1 MAANPQRNRPRHSIL
16 AGAGMLLLGV
26 AGACSNNDSADA
38 AASVPPIP
46 STPNAL
52 ARGDDAPGI
61 ALQVV
66 SLKGASGADG
76 TFRVGDHV
84 VVTFTA
90 KKKDGSNWL
99 LGDFASGRIMLS
111 GPTVNYQRVI
121 PEQQDLLTASV
132 LNSDSSYT
140 YTFAAGIPD
149 VFAPPLNDTPTF
161 NATDGELQGQT
172 LVAGTYTV
180 GMYVSWDYTVDGDP
194 FRDAGD
200 ATADFL
206 FDGAAPLTSREVVA
220 QANCNQCHSSLRAH
234 GGSRRSVKLCLLCHT
249 SGAEDKNVA
258 TVAGGTPDVT
268 IDFRVMIHRI
278 HNGAHLPSVLGV
290 ASNPDGSRN
299 YGATPRPYQVVGFQ
313 NSINDFSDVNF
324 PAWPAGMT
332 ATPRDLGYS
341 ALTATQQ
348 ATEDEIR
355 TGVTTCAAC
364 HGDPDGNGPL
374 AAPAQGE
381 VAYAQPSRRAC
392 GSCHDDLDWHR
403 PYISNGATM
412 PPQDDDSACLLCH
425 GAGSSIAPAVAHRH
439 PLFDPSFNSGTNVA
453 VTRVAEAGAH
463 NNSGTIDPG
472 EKIAVTFRAM
482 DDAGFELAAAS
493 LASVSVIL
501 SGPTVNSNLLLNGSI
516 PVAALTGSQP
526 WTVNVPQA
534 IALEYVGD
542 ATATLGDT
550 FTTARTPHWDVSG
563 AVTNVFA
570 RTATGGGT
578 STTSGV
584 AVAPR
589 NFLDVADATGFAR
602 NDFVVVD
609 DGVAGQVE
617 YLQIGWVEGNRLWFP
632 STVVSRNHAANAT
645 VREVTL
651 TQKTRGTQYALAAAT
666 GLITEVAEFGAGNA
680 VVVSYTTDYVLPT
693 RFPLELNDSPTLT
706 ETAGKW
712 TGKPIVD
719 GTYALTL
726 YASRSL
732 TLDLFGE
739 TNSYRSTAKGVRAE
753 FLVGAATQLE
763 PYALIASGESCNA
776 CHQDLQFHGGG
787 RRGFATCIACHGTA
801 GAEDRAQYTAP
812 NAPATP
818 GLTIN
823 FRTMLHKIHM
833 GNGLAN
839 ASTYQVVGFGA
850 GAFPDNY
857 SVSTFGDVEFPVM
870 PGGVAQCVKCHGEG
884 NQAWL
889 APQPRNHPTAQG
901 RPALVWSAAC
911 GSCHDSDAA
920 IAHIQVQTSPAG
932 EESCITCHGGGR
944 EWPVELMHKVR

>member
-1 MAANPQRNRPRHSIL
+1 MTLNPHPSLPRLLLL
-16 AGAGMLLLGV
+16 AGAGMLLLGF
-26 AGACSNNDSADA
+26 AACNNSNDSAEA
-38 AASVPPIP
+38 NTIPSIP

-52 ARGDDAPGI
+52 VRGQDVPGI
-61 ALQVV
+61 AVQVTNV
-66 SLKGASGADG
+66 KGASGSDG

-84 VVTFTA
+84 AVTFTV
-90 KKKDGSNWL
+90 KKKDGSAWL
-99 LGDFASGRIMLS
+99 LADFSRGRIMLS

-140 YTFAAGIPD
+140 YTFPAGIPD
-149 VFAPPLNDTPTF
+149 VYAPPLNDTTTF
-161 NATDGELQGQT
+161 NATDGELQGQA

-180 GMYVSWDYTVDGDP
+180 GMYVSWDYTVDGVSFSDG
-194 FRDAGD
+194 GD

-206 FDGAAPLTSREVVA
+206 FDGAATLTSREVVA

-234 GGSRRSVKLCLLCHT
+234 GGSRRSVKLCVLCHT

-268 IDFRVMIHRI
+268 VDFRVMIHRI

-299 YGATPRPYQVVGFQ
+299 YGATPKPYQVVGFQ

-324 PAWPAGMT
+324 PVWPAGLT
-332 ATPRDLGYS
+332 AMPRDLGYS
-341 ALTATQQ
+341 ALTTSQQ
-348 ATEDEIR
+348 ATEDKIR

-392 GSCHDDLDWHR
+392 GSCHDDVDWHQ
-403 PYISNGATM
+403 PYASNGSTM

-425 GAGSSIAPAVAHRH
+425 GVAGSAIEPSLAHRH
-439 PLFDPSFNSGTNVA
+439 PQQDPGFNTGINVA
-453 VTRVAEAGAH
+453 VTAVAEAGTNDH
-463 NNSGTIDPG
+463 DGTIDPG
-472 EKIAVTFRAM
+472 EKIAVTFRAT
-482 DDAGFELAAAS
+482 DDAGNDLAAAA
-493 LASVSVIL
+493 LGSVTVIL
-501 SGPTVNSNLLLNGSI
+501 SGPTTNSNLLLNGSI
-516 PVAALTGSQP
+516 PVAGLTGSQP

-542 ATATLGDT
+542 ATATLGET
-550 FTTARTPHWDVSG
+550 FTTARTPHWDVNGS
-563 AVTNVFA
+563 ATNVFV
-570 RTATGGGT
+570 RTATGGGS
-578 STTSGV
+578 STIP
-584 AVAPR
+584 AAAPAPR
-589 NFLDVADATGFAR
+589 NWLDVADATGFAR

-617 YLQIGWVEGNRLWFP
+617 YLQIGYVEGNRLWFP
-632 STVVSRNHAANAT
+632 STVVSKNHAANAT

-651 TQKTRGTQYALAAAT
+651 TQKTRGTQYTLAAAT

-680 VVVSYTTDYVLPT
+680 VVVSYTTDYVLPA
-693 RFPLELNDSPTLT
+693 RFPLALNDTPTLD
-706 ETAGKW
+706 ETSGKW

-732 TLDLFGE
+732 TLNLFGE
-739 TNSYRSTAKGVRAE
+739 SNSYRSTANAVRHE
-753 FLVGAATQLE
+753 FLVGAATTLE

-776 CHQDLQFHGGG
+776 CHKDLQFHGGG
-787 RRGFATCIACHGTA
+787 RRGFAACIACHGTA
-801 GAEDRAQYTAP
+801 GAEDRPQYTAP

-818 GLTIN
+818 GVTIN
-823 FRTMLHKIHM
+823 FRTMLHKIHL
-833 GNGLAN
+833 GEGLAN

-850 GAFPDNY
+850 GAFPNNY
-857 SVSTFGDVEFPVM
+857 SISTFDDVEFPAM
-870 PGGVAQCVKCHGEG
+870 PGGVLQCVKCHGDG
-884 NQAWL
+884 NRAWVE
-889 APQPRNHPTAQG
+889 PQPRNHPTAQG
-901 RPALVWSAAC
+901 RSVLAWSAVC
-911 GSCHDSDAA
+911 GACHDSDAA

-932 EESCITCHGGGR
+932 DESCGVCHGPGR
-944 EWPVELMHKVR
+944 EWHVELMHKAR